1 MFDLLSRFLVF
12 WARSSLQL
20 YVCSSFYAFCVN
32 LSQYSS
38 NAAVLK
44 IAIIFSVFGCWE
56 LLAIF
61 FKGWIM
67 FTFMS
72 SRCATKYTDRS
83 EAAHCRIEGCCCCSF
98 RQVPCSCHQKKNPF
112 ISLLS
117 TLSTLK
123 HSCHREQQNPWLK
136 KKRFLTLVSVN
147 NTLMRTRSVKF
158 CWQALL
164 AASFVQRSSF
174 LDGKRARAEPYSKA
188 AAGASTKPELTGP
201 ALWCTIK

>member
-38 NAAVLK
+38 NAAILK

-56 LLAIF
+56 LLAFFF

-98 RQVPCSCHQKKNPF
+98 RQVPCSCHQKKKIHLSLFWVRYPLWSILAIGNNRIPDWKRKGF
-112 ISLLS
+112 SLL
-117 TLSTLK
+117 
-123 HSCHREQQNPWLK
+123 CQ
-136 KKRFLTLVSVN
+136 
-147 NTLMRTRSVKF
+147 
-158 CWQALL
+158 
-164 AASFVQRSSF
+164 
-174 LDGKRARAEPYSKA
+174 
-188 AAGASTKPELTGP
+188 
-201 ALWCTIK
+201 